1 LDFLE
6 MKRNIQLILFVFIV
20 LFGIN
25 DFILAANR
33 LQVEVIQVKGGT
45 INPISADF
53 IISAINEAE
62 DTQSQCLIIEL
73 DTPGGLIAATQDI
86 VKRMLA
92 SNVPLVVFVYPS
104 GAGAVSAGVSIT
116 IAAHFAVMAPGT
128 NIGAAHPVG
137 MGKTDSADVSV
148 QKATNWWATFNRSIA
163 NKRGRNADW
172 IEKAVRQSESI
183 TEKQALEMKV
193 IDFICPDLDSLLIL
207 LDGKVAT
214 VDSGKVTLKTKN
226 ARVVRHE
233 MNWRSKILDLIS
245 NPSIAYILLMLGILG
260 MYFEFSNPG
269 AILPGV
275 LGGIFL
281 ILAFFAM
288 QQLPV
293 NVAGILLI
301 LFATLLFILEIK
313 VTSYGLLTIGGV
325 VSMIL
330 GSLMLFKST
339 PSISIHLPISV
350 ILAVTLTTSAFFI
363 FAISMA
369 LRTHRKKVT
378 TGKEGIV
385 GEIGIAV
392 TNIDHEGEV
401 KIHGEYWK
409 AISNKKIKKNE
420 KVKVV
425 EVEGLTLIVEKQN
438 K

>member
-1 LDFLE
+1 
-6 MKRNIQLILFVFIV
+6 MNRNILILLLVIALV
-20 LFGIN
+20 LWSNEFL
-25 DFILAANR
+25 LATNR
-33 LQVEVIQVKGGT
+33 SQVEVIQIKGGT

-53 IISAINEAE
+53 IISAIDDAEANL
-62 DTQSQCLIIEL
+62 SQCLIIEL
-73 DTPGGLIAATQDI
+73 DTPGGLITATQDI
-86 VKRMLA
+86 VKRMMA
-92 SNVPLVVFVYPS
+92 ANVPLVVFVYPS
-104 GAGAVSAGVSIT
+104 GGGAVSAGVSIT

-137 MGKTDSADVSV
+137 VGKTDTTDISV

-163 NKRGRNADW
+163 DKRGRNAEW
-172 IEKAVRQSESI
+172 IEKAVRESESI
-183 TEKQALEMKV
+183 TENQALENNV
-193 IDFICPDLDSLLIL
+193 IDFICPDLDSMLTL
-207 LDGKVAT
+207 LDGKVAA

-226 ARVVRHE
+226 AQVIYHE

-288 QQLPV
+288 QQLPI

-313 VTSYGLLTIGGV
+313 VTSYGILTIGGI

-339 PSISIHLPISV
+339 PSISIHLPITV
-350 ILAVTLTTSAFFI
+350 IIAVTLTTSAFFI
-363 FAISMA
+363 FAIGMA

-378 TGKEGIV
+378 TGKEGII

-392 TNIDHEGEV
+392 SNIAPEGQV

-409 AISNKKIKKNE
+409 ALSDKKIKKNE
-420 KVKVV
+420 RIIVTDVD
-425 EVEGLTLIVEKQN
+425 GLKLIVKKQN
-438 K
+438 NKSF

>member
-1 LDFLE
+1 
-6 MKRNIQLILFVFIV
+6 MM
-20 LFGIN
+20 
-25 DFILAANR
+25 AA
-33 LQVEVIQVKGGT
+33 
-45 INPISADF
+45 
-53 IISAINEAE
+53 
-62 DTQSQCLIIEL
+62 
-73 DTPGGLIAATQDI
+73 
-86 VKRMLA
+86 
-92 SNVPLVVFVYPS
+92 NVPLVVFVYPS

-137 MGKTDSADVSV
+137 VGKTDSADVSI

-163 NKRGRNADW
+163 DERGRNADW
-172 IEKAVRQSESI
+172 IEKAVRESESI
-183 TEKQALEMKV
+183 TETQALELNV
-193 IDFICPDLDSLLIL
+193 IDYICPDLDSLLIL
-207 LDGKVAT
+207 LDGKIAK
-214 VDSGKVTLKTKN
+214 VDSGTVTLKTKN
-226 ARVVRHE
+226 TKIVHHE

-245 NPSIAYILLMLGILG
+245 NPSIAYILMMLGILG

-288 QQLPV
+288 QQLPI

-313 VTSYGLLTIGGV
+313 VTSYGILTIGGI
-325 VSMIL
+325 VSMLL

-339 PSISIHLPISV
+339 PSISVHLPLSV

-369 LRTHRKKVT
+369 LRTHRRKVT

-392 TNIDHEGEV
+392 SNIDLEGEV

-409 AISNKKIKKNE
+409 ASSNQKIKKNE
-420 KVKVV
+420 KVKVID
-425 EVEGLTLIVEKQN
+425 VEGLKLIVEKYN
-438 K
+438 S

>member
-1 LDFLE
+1 MMKKNIRFLLFGLF
-6 MKRNIQLILFVFIV
+6 IQLFFNQILIAGT
-20 LFGIN
+20 LP
-25 DFILAANR
+25 R
-33 LQVEVIQVKGGT
+33 VEVIQIEGGT

-53 IISAINEAE
+53 IINTIDQAE
-62 DTQSQCLIIEL
+62 ENKSQCLIIEL

-86 VKRMLA
+86 VKRMMA
-92 SNVPLVVFVYPS
+92 ANVPLVVFIYPS
-104 GAGAVSAGVSIT
+104 GSGAVSAGVSIT
-116 IAAHFAVMAPGT
+116 IAANFAVMAPGT

-137 MGKTDSADVSV
+137 MGKTDSADVGV

-163 NKRGRNADW
+163 DKRGRNADW
-172 IEKAVRQSESI
+172 IEKAVRESESI

-207 LDGKVAT
+207 LDGKIAK
-214 VDSGKVTLKTKN
+214 VDSGNVTLKTKD
-226 ARVVRHE
+226 AEVIHYE
-233 MNWRSKILDLIS
+233 MNWRLKILDMIS

-260 MYFEFSNPG
+260 IYFEFSNPG

-288 QQLPV
+288 QQLPI

-313 VTSYGLLTIGGV
+313 VTSYGILTIGGI
-325 VSMIL
+325 VSMLL

-339 PSISIHLPISV
+339 PSLTIHLPISV
-350 ILAVTLTTSAFFI
+350 ILAVTLATSAFFI

-369 LRTHRKKVT
+369 LRTHRRKVT

-385 GEIGIAV
+385 SEIGIAV
-392 TNIDHEGEV
+392 TNIDPEGEV
-401 KIHGEYWK
+401 SIHGEYWK
-409 AISNKKIKKNE
+409 AMSKQKIKKNE
-420 KVKVV
+420 KVKVIDV
-425 EVEGLTLIVEKQN
+425 AGLQLIVEKQN
-438 K
+438 NS

>member
-1 LDFLE
+1 
-6 MKRNIQLILFVFIV
+6 MNKNIQLLLCV
-20 LFGIN
+20 LFFQFFCN
-25 DFILAANR
+25 QILIAEAR
-33 LQVEVIQVKGGT
+33 PQVEVIQIKGGT

-53 IISAINEAE
+53 IISAIDLAE
-62 DTQSQCLIIEL
+62 ENQSQCLIIEL

-137 MGKTDSADVSV
+137 VGKTDTTDVSV

-163 NKRGRNADW
+163 NKRGRNAEW
-172 IEKAVRQSESI
+172 VEKAVRESESI
-183 TEKQALEMKV
+183 TEVQALENNV

-226 ARVVRHE
+226 ARVVHHE

-301 LFATLLFILEIK
+301 LFATILFILEVK
-313 VTSYGLLTIGGV
+313 VTSYGMLTIGGV

-363 FAISMA
+363 FAIGMA

-378 TGKEGIV
+378 TGKEGII
-385 GEIGIAV
+385 GEVGIAV
-392 TNIDHEGEV
+392 SNIDPEGQV

-409 AISNKKIKKNE
+409 ALSNDKIKKNE
-420 KVKVV
+420 KVKVID
-425 EVEGLTLIVEKQN
+425 VEGLKLIIEKHN
-438 K
+438 N

>member
-1 LDFLE
+1 MNKIFRLLLLALF
-6 MKRNIQLILFVFIV
+6 IQFFCNQIV
-20 LFGIN
+20 M
-25 DFILAANR
+25 AETR
-33 LQVEVIQVKGGT
+33 PQVDVIQIKGGT
-45 INPISADF
+45 VNPISADF
-53 IISAINEAE
+53 IINAIDRAE
-62 DTQSQCLIIEL
+62 KNRSQCLIIEL

-92 SNVPLVVFVYPS
+92 ANVPLVVFVYPS
-104 GAGAVSAGVSIT
+104 GAGAVSAGVSIA

-137 MGKTDSADVSV
+137 MGKTDSADVGV

-163 NKRGRNADW
+163 DKRGRNADW
-172 IEKAVRQSESI
+172 IEKAVRESKSI
-183 TEKQALEMKV
+183 TETQALEMNV
-193 IDFICPDLDSLLIL
+193 IDFICPDQDSLLIL
-207 LDGKVAT
+207 LDGKVAN
-214 VDSGKVTLKTKN
+214 VDSGNVTLKTKN
-226 ARVVRHE
+226 ATVVYHE
-233 MNWRSKILDLIS
+233 MNWRARILDMIS
-245 NPSIAYILLMLGILG
+245 NPSIAYILFMLGILG

-288 QQLPV
+288 QQLPI

-301 LFATLLFILEIK
+301 LFATLLFILEVKIP
-313 VTSYGLLTIGGV
+313 SYGILTIGGV
-325 VSMIL
+325 ISMLL

-339 PSISIHLPISV
+339 PTLSIHLPLAV

-363 FAISMA
+363 FAIAMA
-369 LRTHRKKVT
+369 LRTHRQKVT

-392 TNIDHEGEV
+392 TTLDPEGEV
-401 KIHGEYWK
+401 RIHGEYWK
-409 AISNKKIKKNE
+409 AQSDAKIKKGQ
-420 KVKVV
+420 KVIVIKID
-425 EVEGLTLIVEKQN
+425 GLKLIVEKI

>member
-1 LDFLE
+1 
-6 MKRNIQLILFVFIV
+6 MKRNIQHLLFAFIFLAFIKQSLFATTRSQIELIQI
-20 LFGIN
+20 
-25 DFILAANR
+25 
-33 LQVEVIQVKGGT
+33 KGGT

-53 IISAINEAE
+53 IISAIDQAE
-62 DTQSQCLIIEL
+62 ENQSQCLVIEL
-73 DTPGGLIAATQDI
+73 DTPGGLIASTQDI
-86 VKRMLA
+86 VKRMMA
-92 SNVPLVVFVYPS
+92 ANVPLVVFVYPS

-137 MGKTDSADVSV
+137 VGKTDSADVSI

-163 NKRGRNADW
+163 DERGRNADW
-172 IEKAVRQSESI
+172 IEKAVRESESI
-183 TEKQALEMKV
+183 TETQALELNV
-193 IDFICPDLDSLLIL
+193 IDYICPDLDSLLIL
-207 LDGKVAT
+207 LDGKVAK
-214 VDSGKVTLKTKN
+214 VDSGNVNLKTKN
-226 ARVVRHE
+226 AKIVHHE
-233 MNWRSKILDLIS
+233 MNWRAKILDMIS
-245 NPSIAYILLMLGILG
+245 NPSIAYILMMLGILG

-288 QQLPV
+288 QQLPI

-313 VTSYGLLTIGGV
+313 VTSYGILTIGGI
-325 VSMIL
+325 VSMLL

-339 PSISIHLPISV
+339 PSISVHLPLSV

-369 LRTHRKKVT
+369 LRTHRRKVT

-392 TNIDHEGEV
+392 SNIDLEGEV

-409 AISNKKIKKNE
+409 ASSNQKIKKNE
-420 KVKVV
+420 KVKVID
-425 EVEGLTLIVEKQN
+425 VEGLKLIVEKYN
-438 K
+438 N